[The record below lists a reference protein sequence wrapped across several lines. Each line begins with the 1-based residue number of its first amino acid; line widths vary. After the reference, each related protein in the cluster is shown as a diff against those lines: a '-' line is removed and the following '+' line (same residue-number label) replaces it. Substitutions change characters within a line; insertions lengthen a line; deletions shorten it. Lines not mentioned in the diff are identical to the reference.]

1 MKILVLGAGAIGGYY
16 GARLLQAGADVTFLV
31 RPARAA
37 RLAADGLVVR
47 SELGDVRQT
56 VKTVQTLQGMAPDA
70 FDLVLLT
77 CKGYDLPSA
86 MDAIAPA
93 VAGGAAVL
101 PLLNGLKAYERLDAR
116 FGRDK
121 VLGGIAVVAT
131 MLEKNGD
138 IIHFGSLERLT
149 IGARSPTQA
158 ELVQRIH
165 ALAAKDDRRP
175 GARVLTTAVEQA
187 LWNKWAMLCAAAAT
201 CCLMRGTV
209 GEIMHTADGNALMRQ
224 TMAECGAVAAAS
236 GHGLDEATLQ
246 QMEARLLDPTSNWAA
261 SMMRD
266 IAQGARQLEADDVV
280 GDMLHR
286 ADGFGIAAPMLRA
299 AYCHLQVYM
308 AQRQAAADSP

>member
-37 RLAADGLVVR
+37 RLAAEGLVVR
-47 SELGDVRQT
+47 SELGNVRQP
-56 VKTVQTLQGMAPDA
+56 VQTVQTPGGVPPGA

-86 MDAIAPA
+86 LDAIAPA
-93 VAGGAAVL
+93 VDGGAAVL
-101 PLLNGLKAYERLDAR
+101 PLLNGLKAYEKLDAR

-121 VLGGIAVVAT
+121 VLGGIAVIAA
-131 MLEKNGD
+131 MLEKNGE
-138 IIHFGSLERLT
+138 IVHFGSLERFT
-149 IGARSPTQA
+149 VGARSPAQA
-158 ELVQRIH
+158 GLAQRIH
-165 ALAAKDDRRP
+165 ALLSKDEQRP

-187 LWNKWAMLCAAAAT
+187 LWNKWAMLCSAAAT

-209 GEIMHTADGNALMRQ
+209 GEIMHTADGQALMRQ
-224 TMAECGAVAAAS
+224 TMSECGAVAAAS
-236 GHGLDEATLQ
+236 GFALSDETRQ
-246 QMEARLLDPTSNWAA
+246 QMEARLLDPTLDWAA

-266 IAQGARQLEADDVV
+266 INQGARQLEADDVV

-286 ADGFGIAAPMLRA
+286 ADGFHVPAPMLRA
-299 AYCHLQVYM
+299 AYCHLQVYG
-308 AQRQAAADSP
+308 AQQQKAAGA